1 MKDGDNS
8 NHLLENRL
16 RVESEEMNR
25 VGSPLCSS
33 VSNLFEFAASLALP
47 CFMRGKLGAIPPVLL
62 DLEGAASAFASA
74 KGLDKALVQ
83 QLLAI
88 HDIYELCVCQT
99 DVCVALGW
107 WHASHPL
114 AAPSVM
120 DALASLFHPLLFNAR
135 RRRIRYLWQLVKNE
149 IAAPHAAEALMAF
162 RNSYSVRD
170 SSGAVSDDGIDA
182 LSGSAI
188 FENMFV

>member
-1 MKDGDNS
+1 MREGDNS
-8 NHLLENRL
+8 NQLLGKRL
-16 RVESEEMNR
+16 KDEIEEMDR
-25 VGSPLCSS
+25 IGSPLCSS
-33 VSNLFEFAASLALP
+33 VSNLFEFAAGLALP
-47 CFMRGKLGAIPPVLL
+47 CCMRGKLGAIPPVLL
-62 DLEGAASAFASA
+62 DREGAAGAFASA
-74 KGLDKALVQ
+74 KGLDEALVQ

-88 HDIYELCVCQT
+88 HDIYELCMCQT

-107 WHASHPL
+107 WHASHSR
-114 AAPSVM
+114 AAPAVL

-149 IAAPHAAEALMAF
+149 IAAPHAADALVAF

-182 LSGSAI
+182 LSGNAI